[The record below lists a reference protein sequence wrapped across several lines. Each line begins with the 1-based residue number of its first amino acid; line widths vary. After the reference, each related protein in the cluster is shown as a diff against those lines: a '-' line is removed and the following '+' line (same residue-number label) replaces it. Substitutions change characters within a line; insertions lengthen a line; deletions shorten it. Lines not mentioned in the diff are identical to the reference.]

1 MDNQSL
7 EPGRET
13 QTPSV
18 SPGNYSPVTVTVKDS
33 LGTIF
38 LGILAGI
45 LLIGLVRSE
54 ERYRTLLTQMEAKNV
69 SRLPNSG

>member
-1 MDNQSL
+1 MDNQIL
-7 EPGRET
+7 EPGIES

-45 LLIGLVRSE
+45 LLIGLMRSE
-54 ERYRTLLTQMEAKNV
+54 ERYRTLLTQLEVKNG
-69 SRLPNSG
+69 SRSSNDG